1 MSKYVEITS
10 VTGSSPYN
18 IYICDVDL
26 ISCTW
31 ITTIT
36 SGDLPYSFELPFIF
50 LLVTYDTDKDVLSFN
65 PPINKE
71 IINDIVASDDSNF
84 LSTKFIF

>member
-26 ISCTW
+26 INCTW
-31 ITTIT
+31 ISTIT
-36 SGDLPYSFELPFIF
+36 SGNLPYSFELPFIF
-50 LLVTYDTDKDVLSFN
+50 SNYPNFAVKVVDSFN
-65 PPINKE
+65 CNMI
-71 IINDIVASDDSNF
+71 
-84 LSTKFIF
+84 KFSGTTYPECP

>member
-26 ISCTW
+26 INCTW
-31 ITTIT
+31 ISTIT
-36 SGDLPYSFELPFIF
+36 SGNLPYSFELPFIF
-50 LLVTYDTDKDVLSFN
+50 SNYPNFAVKV
-65 PPINKE
+65 
-71 IINDIVASDDSNF
+71 VDSSNCNMI
-84 LSTKFIF
+84 KFSGTSYPGCP